1 VSEYQL
7 EVCLPTGLSELLSDI
22 FQCINRALLVPAS
35 CLIWVR
41 LLGDDVIAENGDA
54 HRSE

>member
-1 VSEYQL
+1 MSEYQP
-7 EVCLPTGLSELLSDI
+7 EVCLPTGLSELLSDT

-41 LLGDDVIAENGDA
+41 LLWENVITENGDV